1 MNIENTIKDQINQV
15 IEKEYCLKDFKFQIE
30 EPKDKIYGDY
40 TTNAAMLLAKKRKSD
55 PIKIGNEII
64 DKLNKAKKKKSVQLS
79 EYFSKIRVVK
89 PGFINFYLADDF
101 LKNELA
107 HILDNGDEYGRTN
120 EGNGRTIVVDY
131 SAPNIAKKMHVGHLR
146 STIIGSSIC
155 RVYSFLGYRVIGDNH
170 LGDWGTQFGKIIFMY
185 KRKYGE
191 VIKDDMTVGE
201 MESMY
206 VDFHKKEK
214 IDLGFAGKARAE
226 LKKLQNKDKF
236 NYRLWQLFCKI
247 SISEFKKIYKVLD
260 VDFDLWRGESFYND
274 MLQEVVEAAL
284 NGRIAKR
291 SEGAVVIPLKK
302 YGLPDFLI
310 QKSDEAFLYSTTDL
324 ATIKYRH
331 EKYNPIKNIY
341 VVASQQELYFKQ
353 LFKTSELLGLSSNEE
368 MIHVKFGLI
377 LGANG
382 RKMSTREGEVADL
395 RNIINEGIS
404 KAKKL
409 MTKKNPDLTGDGL
422 ESAAAIVAIGA
433 IKYNDLSQ
441 NRLTDVKFD
450 WDKMLALESGSAPY
464 LQYTY
469 VRIKSI
475 FSRIG
480 FEFDSLQKN
489 IDLSLLG
496 RSNEMI
502 LIRDLVRFP
511 GIVKRVLSEH
521 RLNLI
526 TIYLEELAKDFHNF
540 YENSSVLR
548 SEKNLAVARLGLLKA
563 VARIM
568 KNGLFLLGI
577 DTPDRM

>member
-1 MNIENTIKDQINQV
+1 
-15 IEKEYCLKDFKFQIE
+15 
-30 EPKDKIYGDY
+30 
-40 TTNAAMLLAKKRKSD
+40 
-55 PIKIGNEII
+55 
-64 DKLNKAKKKKSVQLS
+64 
-79 EYFSKIRVVK
+79 
-89 PGFINFYLADDF
+89 
-101 LKNELA
+101 
-107 HILDNGDEYGRTN
+107 
-120 EGNGRTIVVDY
+120 
-131 SAPNIAKKMHVGHLR
+131 
-146 STIIGSSIC
+146 
-155 RVYSFLGYRVIGDNH
+155 
-170 LGDWGTQFGKIIFMY
+170 
-185 KRKYGE
+185 
-191 VIKDDMTVGE
+191 
-201 MESMY
+201 
-206 VDFHKKEK
+206 
-214 IDLGFAGKARAE
+214 
-226 LKKLQNKDKF
+226 
-236 NYRLWQLFCKI
+236 
-247 SISEFKKIYKVLD
+247 
-260 VDFDLWRGESFYND
+260 
-274 MLQEVVEAAL
+274 
-284 NGRIAKR
+284 
-291 SEGAVVIPLKK
+291 
-302 YGLPDFLI
+302 
-310 QKSDEAFLYSTTDL
+310 
-324 ATIKYRH
+324 
-331 EKYNPIKNIY
+331 
-341 VVASQQELYFKQ
+341 
-353 LFKTSELLGLSSNEE
+353 
-368 MIHVKFGLI
+368 
-377 LGANG
+377 
-382 RKMSTREGEVADL
+382 
-395 RNIINEGIS
+395 
-404 KAKKL
+404 